1 MKESPVNC
9 ATLLAS
15 LPPEWP
21 EDLLPVIVRE
31 NSAGSVKVVVLDD
44 DPTGTQTVRD
54 IPVLTT
60 WSEPALRRELQGEYP
75 GFFLLTNS
83 RSLTG
88 GAAADL
94 AREIGSNLRAAAA
107 VVGVSP
113 VVISRSDSTLRG
125 HFPGEVDALAA
136 SLGQE
141 DAPRLLIPFFLE
153 GGRFTIDNVHY
164 VQDGDRLI
172 PAAQT
177 PFAGDAVFGFHSS
190 EMRQW
195 VEEKTAGRV
204 RAEEVKVISLSDLR
218 RGGPKRV
225 AALLGELPSRAI
237 CVVNAASYRD
247 LQVLVAALLPLEKA
261 GRRFV
266 YRTAASFVR
275 TRLGQGHRFPLL
287 PPDKLTVGTPNGGL
301 FIVGSY
307 VAKTGRQL
315 ENLCC
320 LPGIEAIEIG
330 VENLLANGDRP
341 GEIDSAARRLN
352 GALRQGRDCVLY
364 TSRRLVTGEDA
375 AANLAIGGLVSD
387 SLVTIV
393 RSLTAQPRYLVAKG
407 GITSSD
413 IATRGLGVLRALVL
427 GQALPGVPVWQLGP
441 ETRYSGMPYIVFPGN
456 VGADDALAELRN
468 MLCRVNQPLS

>member
-1 MKESPVNC
+1 MRESPVNR
-9 ATLLAS
+9 ATLLAT

-21 EDLLPVIVRE
+21 EDLLPVIIRE
-31 NSAGSVKVVVLDD
+31 NRAGSAKVVVLDD

-60 WSEPALRRELQGEYP
+60 WSESALRRELQGEYP
-75 GFFLLTNS
+75 GFFILTNS

-88 GAAADL
+88 DAAAEL
-94 AREIGSNLRAAAA
+94 AREIGINLQAAAA
-107 VVGVSP
+107 AAGVSL

-164 VQDGDRLI
+164 VLDGDHLI

-177 PFAGDAVFGFHSS
+177 PFAGDAVFGFDSS
-190 EMRQW
+190 ELRQW

-218 RGGPKRV
+218 RGGPNRV
-225 AALLGELPSRAI
+225 AALLGEVPSRSI
-237 CVVNAASYRD
+237 CVVNAVSYRD
-247 LQVLVAALLPLEKA
+247 LQVLVTALLPLEKA

-275 TRLGQGHRFPLL
+275 TRLGLDHHFPLL

-315 ENLCC
+315 ENLCR
-320 LPGIEAIEIG
+320 LPGIKAIEIG
-330 VENLLANGDRP
+330 VENLLANGDRLR
-341 GEIDSAARRLN
+341 EIDSAACRLN

-387 SLVTIV
+387 SLVAIV

>member
-9 ATLLAS
+9 ATLLSS

-21 EDLLPVIVRE
+21 EDLLPVIVPQ

-60 WSEPALRRELQGEYP
+60 WSESTLRRELQGAYP

-107 VVGVSP
+107 AVGVSP

-125 HFPGEVDALAA
+125 HFPGEVDALATG
-136 SLGQE
+136 LGQE

-177 PFAGDAVFGFHSS
+177 PFAEDAVFGFHSS

-195 VEEKTAGRV
+195 VEENTAGRV
-204 RAEEVKVISLSDLR
+204 SAEEVKVISLSDLR

-225 AALLGELPSRAI
+225 AALLGGVPSRAI
-237 CVVNAASYRD
+237 
-247 LQVLVAALLPLEKA
+247 
-261 GRRFV
+261 
-266 YRTAASFVR
+266 
-275 TRLGQGHRFPLL
+275 
-287 PPDKLTVGTPNGGL
+287 
-301 FIVGSY
+301 
-307 VAKTGRQL
+307 
-315 ENLCC
+315 
-320 LPGIEAIEIG
+320 
-330 VENLLANGDRP
+330 
-341 GEIDSAARRLN
+341 
-352 GALRQGRDCVLY
+352 
-364 TSRRLVTGEDA
+364 
-375 AANLAIGGLVSD
+375 
-387 SLVTIV
+387 
-393 RSLTAQPRYLVAKG
+393 
-407 GITSSD
+407 
-413 IATRGLGVLRALVL
+413 
-427 GQALPGVPVWQLGP
+427 
-441 ETRYSGMPYIVFPGN
+441 
-456 VGADDALAELRN
+456 
-468 MLCRVNQPLS
+468 